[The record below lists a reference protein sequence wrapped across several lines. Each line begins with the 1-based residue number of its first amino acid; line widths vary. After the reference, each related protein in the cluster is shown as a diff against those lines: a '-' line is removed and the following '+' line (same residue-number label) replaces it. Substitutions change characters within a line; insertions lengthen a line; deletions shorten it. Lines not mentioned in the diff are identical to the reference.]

1 MPRKAKELGSLQVAQ
16 IAEPGLHAVGGVAGL
31 CLQVDAA
38 GAKSWLLRTMIAGR
52 RRHMGLGGFPDVK
65 LADARRLARE
75 AREEIDKGNDPVEGR
90 RAAKAKLLAEAGRL
104 LTFEQACR
112 DYLAAH
118 VKTWTHPA
126 HARGW
131 TYTLLELACAGSD
144 CGEAGKSI
152 GLAKLAVGDVETTHV
167 LNMLRPLWATKTE
180 TATRTRQRCEAVLN
194 AAKAAGAIRSPG
206 WTNPFRWK
214 GHLDALLAKPR
225 KLAPVQHHPALSV
238 DAASAFVAALR
249 KREGTAA
256 AALEWII
263 LTATRSNEA
272 RGALWG
278 EVDLE
283 AKVWTVPAARM
294 KGRREHRIPLSDAA
308 VTLAKRLPR
317 QTGSD
322 LLFPGPKGK
331 PISDVAVSSLCGS
344 LSGDRCVPHG
354 WRSTFRDWAGD
365 RTSYPRDICEAALS
379 HVVGGVE
386 GAYRRGD
393 AVERR
398 RPMMQ
403 DWAGFLAK
411 PVEVKPAFGPN
422 SNVTGLHS
430 KRRSA

>member
-1 MPRKAKELGSLQVAQ
+1 MPRKAKELGPLQIAQ
-16 IAEPGLHAVGGVAGL
+16 LAEPGLHAVGGVAGL
-31 CLQVDAA
+31 SLQIEAT
-38 GAKSWLLRTMIAGR
+38 GARSWVLRTMIAGK

-65 LADARRLARE
+65 LADARRLARD
-75 AREEIDKGNDPVEGR
+75 AREEIDKGHDPVEDR

-104 LTFEQACR
+104 LTFEQACK

-118 VKTWTHPA
+118 EKTWTHPA

-144 CGEAGKSI
+144 CGEGGKSV
-152 GLAKLAVGDVETTHV
+152 GLAKLAVGDIETAHV

-194 AAKAAGAIRSPG
+194 AAKAAGAIRTAG
-206 WTNPFRWK
+206 WANPFRWK
-214 GHLDALLAKPR
+214 GHLDALLAEPR
-225 KLAPVQHHPALSV
+225 KLAPVKHHPALPI
-238 DAASAFVAALR
+238 DQASSFVAALR
-249 KREGTAA
+249 RREGTAA
-256 AALEWII
+256 DALEWIV
-263 LTATRSNEA
+263 LTAARSNEV
-272 RGALWG
+272 RGARWA

-283 AKVWTVPAARM
+283 GKVWTVPASRM
-294 KGRREHRIPLSDAA
+294 KGRREHRVPLSDAA
-308 VTLAKRLPR
+308 VKLAKRLQR
-317 QTGSD
+317 IAGSD
-322 LLFPGPKGK
+322 LLFPGPTGK
-331 PISDVAVSSLCGS
+331 PLSDVAVSSLCGE
-344 LSGDRCVPHG
+344 LPGDRCVPHG

-403 DWAGFLAK
+403 DWATFLAK
-411 PVEVKPAFGPN
+411 PVEEKPE
-422 SNVTGLHS
+422 SDSKVTSLHGE
-430 KRRSA
+430 RRSA